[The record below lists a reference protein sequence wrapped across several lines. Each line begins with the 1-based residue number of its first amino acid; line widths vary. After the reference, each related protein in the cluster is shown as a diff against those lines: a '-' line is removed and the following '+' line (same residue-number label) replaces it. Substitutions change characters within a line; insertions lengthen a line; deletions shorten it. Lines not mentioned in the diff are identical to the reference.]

1 MKSSS
6 REDYLEALCKL
17 GGIKGTCPSVAEL
30 AGLLGQDPGEVR
42 RHLDNLVI
50 TGDIRIAGDD
60 CIELTP
66 SGKDTGTKVMRKH
79 QILESF
85 FTEMLGMKPDVAS
98 REACVLEHNVSDDTI
113 DRLGSYI
120 KNPPCMIEKHLRRRG
135 RKTHNF
141 KTLDDFDEDELVIV
155 RQLLWHGGCNRLM
168 DLGIFPGETIRI
180 RRKLSN
186 RGVVV
191 QVKGCDIALSSEVA
205 GMIVV
210 EKTP

>member
-17 GGIKGTCPSVAEL
+17 GTIKGSSPSIADLAE
-30 AGLLGQDPGEVR
+30 LLGQDPGEVR
-42 RHLDNLVI
+42 RHLDHLVT
-50 TGDIRIAGDD
+50 TGDIRMAGDD

-66 SGKDTGTKVMRKH
+66 SGMETGKMVMRKH
-79 QILESF
+79 KILESF
-85 FTEMLGMKPDVAS
+85 FTEMLGMEPDAAS
-98 REACVLEHNVSDDTI
+98 KEACVLEHNVSDETI
-113 DRLGSYI
+113 DRLGNYI
-120 KNPPCMIEKHLRRRG
+120 ENPPCMIEKHLRRRG
-135 RKTHNF
+135 RRKHNVQ
-141 KTLDDFDEDELVIV
+141 TLDDFDEDELVIV
-155 RQLLWHGGCNRLM
+155 RKLLWHGGCNRLM

-180 RRKLSN
+180 RRKLTN

-210 EKTP
+210 EKAP